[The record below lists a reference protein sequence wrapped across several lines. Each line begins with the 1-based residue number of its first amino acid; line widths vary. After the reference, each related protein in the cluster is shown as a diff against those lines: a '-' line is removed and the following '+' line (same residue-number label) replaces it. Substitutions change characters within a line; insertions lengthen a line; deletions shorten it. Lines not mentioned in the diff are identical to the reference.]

1 MDAHGDI
8 TLGLGYASPT
18 QQVRRIS
25 EAWIASNGY
34 CLKCDS
40 DDLVPTPAHTRS
52 RDFVC
57 ENCSHG
63 YELKSKCGVFS
74 TRVLDG
80 AYAAMVR
87 TIREGNTPTFLLLEY
102 STSWSI
108 SGLRAIHHSLITEAA
123 VEARK
128 PLAPSARRAGW
139 IGCNIVLP
147 AIAIEGQ
154 IPIVQGGVLQPKST
168 TRSVFARLESLSL
181 LSYKDR
187 SWAATIL
194 NLLHRLPS
202 TDFALTDVYR
212 FDSELQKLFP
222 NNKHIRPKIRQQL
235 QNPPRRWHSCL
246 FGKRKISICRS
257 QTMIEIPA
265 RHTRCNIQVA
275 IRARTTEV
283 RFET

>member
-1 MDAHGDI
+1 MDIHGDI
-8 TLGLGYASPT
+8 TLGLGYANPT
-18 QQVRRIS
+18 QQVRKIS
-25 EAWIASNGY
+25 EAWIAANGY

-40 DDLVPTPAHTRS
+40 DTLSPTSANTKS

-57 ENCSHG
+57 ENCQHG
-63 YELKSKCGVFS
+63 YELKSKCGAFS

-80 AYAAMVR
+80 SYGAMVK

-102 STSWSI
+102 AKSWSI
-108 SGLRAIHHSLITEAA
+108 SGLRAIHHSLITETA

-139 IGCNIVLP
+139 TGCNIVLP

-154 IPIVQGGVLQPKST
+154 IPIVQSGVFQPKSSART
-168 TRSVFARLESLSL
+168 AFARLENLSS

-202 TDFALTDVYR
+202 KDFALADVYR
-212 FDSELQKLFP
+212 FDSEIQKLFP

-235 QNPPRRWHSCL
+235 QVLRDAGLVKFH
-246 FGKRKISICRS
+246 GGGQYERS
-257 QTMIEIPA
+257 TK
-265 RHTRCNIQVA
+265 
-275 IRARTTEV
+275 
-283 RFET
+283 